1 MSGPDIL
8 LQNEGPLRTKMGACF
23 PGKRA
28 VFRGQDLHSTFKNAD
43 WFDFCVYSI
52 TGRRLTQPELNV
64 LQGIW
69 IYTSYPDVRL
79 WNNRVASLAASA
91 RSTGAQGLAA
101 GIACSEAAI
110 FGKQPDMAICDFL
123 ARALPRVEA
132 GELLADLIGEEIKNH
147 KVVMGYGRPVAAV
160 YVDERIP
167 VTLELMK
174 HEGVALGKHMLLAL
188 EIEKELGKRLGRPML
203 MAYSTPVTAI
213 PLDMGFS
220 IREVYLYLQL
230 NFYVGMLPCV
240 IDAMDRPEGVTYPMR
255 CERVKYDG
263 PEARQWESAPE

>member
-1 MSGPDIL
+1 MNGPDTL
-8 LQNEGPLRTKMGACF
+8 KQYEGPLRTKMGACF

-28 VFRGQDLHSTFKNAD
+28 VFRGQDLHSTFRNAN

-52 TGRRLTQPELNV
+52 TGRHLTEPELNV

-69 IYTSYPDVRL
+69 VYTSYPDVRL

-123 ARALPRVEA
+123 FRAQKRVAA
-132 GELLADLIGEEIKNH
+132 GECLEDLIREEMKNH
-147 KVVMGYGRPVAAV
+147 KVIMGYGRPMAAV

-167 VTLELMK
+167 VTFELMK
-174 HEGVALGKHMLLAL
+174 SEGVEMGPHMLLAL
-188 EIEKELGKRLGRPML
+188 EIEKQLEKILGRPL
-203 MAYSTPVTAI
+203 PMAYSTPVTAI

-220 IREVYLYLQL
+220 VREVYL
-230 NFYVGMLPCV
+230 
-240 IDAMDRPEGVTYPMR
+240 
-255 CERVKYDG
+255 
-263 PEARQWESAPE
+263 